1 MINLDMRESG
11 SKSKEE
17 VVVVLILIWT
27 IYLVSS
33 SVAVEEEEGQE
44 VDSIS
49 KVVLEEASVG
59 DNNNKESLNM
69 KIYLKIQM

>member
-1 MINLDMRESG
+1 M
-11 SKSKEE
+11 
-17 VVVVLILIWT
+17 
-27 IYLVSS
+27 
-33 SVAVEEEEGQE
+33 AVEVEEGQE

-59 DNNNKESLNM
+59 DNNNKENLNM